1 MKVNNWGGVITLS
14 DNVHSRLI
22 LMHGVQNNLF
32 KETQNITAYKSNE
45 GFLRKLEKN
54 TKSLK
59 MLGIGMQI

>member
-1 MKVNNWGGVITLS
+1 MITLS

-59 MLGIGMQI
+59 MLDIGMQI

>member
-59 MLGIGMQI
+59 MLDIGMQI